1 MEDDRTQKILKEARK
16 NLAEGSI
23 KITYGWFDG
32 GFVYHDLRRTF
43 ITHMRRAGV
52 QRSVIMEISG
62 HSRGEVFD
70 RYNQVSLDDMRQAIS
85 KLTEY
90 RKAQSAASVDQNV
103 DQIEKLG

>member
-1 MEDDRTQKILKEARK
+1 MVTDDQIAD
-16 NLAEGSI
+16 GSR
-23 KITYGWFDG
+23 
-32 GFVYHDLRRTF
+32 LPR
-43 ITHMRRAGV
+43 
-52 QRSVIMEISG
+52 VIMEITG

-90 RKAQSAASVDQNV
+90 RKAQSASVDQNV